1 MSLYISYSQDS
12 LIIDTDELTWKWE
25 KTTIMIKLH
34 FRALQ
39 RSKKRLRRR
48 RCIIQDTYLSLKP
61 GSSVHTLSLPESMR
75 PAELWIPLYFF
86 IVVVVQSIS
95 CAQLFVILWAAAC
108 QASLSFTISQTLL
121 RFMSIESVMPSNH
134 LIFCLPLL
142 PFAFNLSQHQGLL
155 QWVNFSLGGQSIR
168 ASASASVLPMNI

>member
-1 MSLYISYSQDS
+1 
-12 LIIDTDELTWKWE
+12 
-25 KTTIMIKLH
+25 MIKRH
-34 FRALQ
+34 FPVLQ

>member
-1 MSLYISYSQDS
+1 
-12 LIIDTDELTWKWE
+12 
-25 KTTIMIKLH
+25 MIKLH
-34 FRALQ
+34 FPVLQ

-48 RCIIQDTYLSLKP
+48 RRIIQDTYLSLKP